1 MEVITLEHFY
11 LSLQYGYYVTI
22 TIPLIKEVFQS
33 FVSENNN
40 QDDATKYTQ
49 TKPILLIPKQHN
61 KIFSKSEQYGKM
73 QMVDQRNKYDIQVH
87 ILYQFW
93 RIHIISSL
101 TII

>member
-1 MEVITLEHFY
+1 MEGITLEHFY
-11 LSLQYGYYVTI
+11 LFLQYGYYVTI

-40 QDDATKYTQ
+40 QDAATKYTQ

-73 QMVDQRNKYDIQVH
+73 QMVDQINKDDIQVY